1 MMRALIAGFCFAL
14 GTLAAAAELPIF
26 DAHIHYSHDAW
37 DAVPPKMAIEILR
50 KAGVRRAL
58 VSSSSDDGTQKLFA
72 EAPDIIIPSLRPY
85 RSRGELGTWVRDETI
100 VPYVEERLRRYRYV
114 AIGEFHVYGA
124 DADLPVVRRTVRLA
138 RQYQLFI
145 HIHSDADAV
154 ERVFKQDPGARVLW
168 AHAGFDRFEQSCD
181 PVGVA
186 ALAQP
191 FHVGPGEPILEE
203 QVHPVKNDAEKR
215 IGGDQPE
222 KEVRVRD
229 GPAEKRR
236 HTRQQGEN
244 KTSGH
249 PRTEPSCSHG
259 KEEKV
264 KQKAQP
270 DKISFGVKGRRE
282 GGKNLR
288 DLPEEKEAP
297 GDGTRKGNL
306 PLTSQV
312 QCETPRKERLDIK
325 RSPFLSPGQRSGP
338 CSCRRQPVR
347 LDSRSR
353 CPGC

>member
-168 AHAGFDRFEQSCD
+168 AHAGFDRPERVRAMLARHKNLWCD
-181 PVGVA
+181 LSWRTDHAPGGKLNPEWQKVFVELPDRFLLGTDTPSPERWHYIAEHARLARSWLSELPRDVAEKIAWRNGEAVFGPLAA
-186 ALAQP
+186 ALKKP
-191 FHVGPGEPILEE
+191 
-203 QVHPVKNDAEKR
+203 
-215 IGGDQPE
+215 
-222 KEVRVRD
+222 
-229 GPAEKRR
+229 
-236 HTRQQGEN
+236 
-244 KTSGH
+244 
-249 PRTEPSCSHG
+249 
-259 KEEKV
+259 
-264 KQKAQP
+264 
-270 DKISFGVKGRRE
+270 
-282 GGKNLR
+282 
-288 DLPEEKEAP
+288 
-297 GDGTRKGNL
+297 
-306 PLTSQV
+306 
-312 QCETPRKERLDIK
+312 
-325 RSPFLSPGQRSGP
+325 
-338 CSCRRQPVR
+338 
-347 LDSRSR
+347 
-353 CPGC
+353 